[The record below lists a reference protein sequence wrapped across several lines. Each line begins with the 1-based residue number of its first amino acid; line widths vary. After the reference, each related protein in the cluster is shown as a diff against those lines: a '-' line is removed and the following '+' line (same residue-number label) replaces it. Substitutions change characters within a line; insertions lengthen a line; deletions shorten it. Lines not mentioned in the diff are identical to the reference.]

1 MSWIAE
7 NQLSYLQRL
16 AVNVI
21 KCGPIPNHIAIIMD
35 GNRRFASKLN
45 TSRKEGHTKGFEKL
59 AECLQ
64 WCLDLGVKEVTVYA
78 FSIEN
83 FKRSQDEVD
92 TLMQLAREKFRKLFE
107 EKDKLMKEGICM
119 RVIGNLSLLPEDIR
133 QLIAE
138 AMLLTKDNNKAILN
152 VAFSYTSRDEI
163 THSIQDI
170 VTGLN
175 NNEIQPEDVDE
186 QLITECLYTNQ
197 SSCPDILVRTSGE
210 VRLSDYLLW
219 QISENTDIYFTNV
232 LWPEF
237 SIWHL
242 LGCIFKYQRGQFYK
256 KSFQIAPAR
265 NCATETRIT
274 QFLDSLQSRRISQ
287 LEQYAAQC

>member
-256 KSFQIAPAR
+256 KSFQIAPADR
-265 NCATETRIT
+265 K
-274 QFLDSLQSRRISQ
+274 SVV
-287 LEQYAAQC
+287 